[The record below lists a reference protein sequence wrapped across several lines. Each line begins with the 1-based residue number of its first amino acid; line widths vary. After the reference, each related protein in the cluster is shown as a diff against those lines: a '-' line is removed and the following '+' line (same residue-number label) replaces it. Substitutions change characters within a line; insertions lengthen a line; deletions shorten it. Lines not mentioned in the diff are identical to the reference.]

1 MMDDEE
7 RPTGGVLEREIR
19 HDEADA
25 REQRTDV
32 VLDFRHD
39 PSGRR
44 PASA

>member
-1 MMDDEE
+1 MDDEE
-7 RPTGGVLEREIR
+7 RPMGCVLEREIR

-25 REQRTDV
+25 REQRIDV

-44 PASA
+44 PAST